1 MPRHRNHVTTWKKA
15 LLCRFFQ
22 SHRSCRLALGSLE
35 QRTGDVA
42 GFSSALW
49 ACLVGGH
56 SLPRCSS
63 GVQFFRYILGINS
76 TEKAGASV
84 RCCKSNSFPFLW
96 RCHNLWREI
105 KHASVLLALHGV
117 GHTRCARFRVG
128 SARVSRGHD
137 DAKWSRSTS
146 HERGRWMD
154 KLVVRS
160 AAGTGNR

>member
-84 RCCKSNSFPFLW
+84 RCCKSNSFPFFMALPQSMAGNQTRLCPPRSP
-96 RCHNLWREI
+96 RCRPHKVRAVQSRLGPCQSGTRRRKMKPEYVTRERT
-105 KHASVLLALHGV
+105 VDG
-117 GHTRCARFRVG
+117 
-128 SARVSRGHD
+128 
-137 DAKWSRSTS
+137 
-146 HERGRWMD
+146 
-154 KLVVRS
+154 
-160 AAGTGNR
+160 